1 MKKISKVVS
10 VLVGSSWQS
19 TNGDTMHTHDYV
31 MEDGQKIQ
39 TSHKEQNKFSVGNE
53 VEYEVK
59 SSHPTYGDKG
69 SVGKV
74 NTYGGGGGGYKPDT
88 VGITVGACLNLSVS
102 MFNHGKIDKDKIV
115 ATADWLIE
123 QSFALKS
130 KHSNKS

>member
-1 MKKISKVVS
+1 MNKTANITA
-10 VLVGSSWQS
+10 SSFKSEWKNPS
-19 TNGDTMHTHDYV
+19 TGALLFYH
-31 MEDGQKIQ
+31 
-39 TSHKEQNKFSVGNE
+39 E
-53 VEYEVK
+53 VELDN
-59 SSHPTYGDKG
+59 GDKG
-69 SVGKV
+69 SIGSKDKSPDFLTVGRKLEYTIEGDKIKRAKPM
-74 NTYGGGGGGYKPDT
+74 NNFGSGGYKPDT